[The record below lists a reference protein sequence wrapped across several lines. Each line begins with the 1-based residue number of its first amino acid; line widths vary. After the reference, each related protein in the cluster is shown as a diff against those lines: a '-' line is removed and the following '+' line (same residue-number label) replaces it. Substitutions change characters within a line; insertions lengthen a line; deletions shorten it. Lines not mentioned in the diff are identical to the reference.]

1 MFSFYALVMLV
12 VIGSGICAGL
22 VYIISAWLLLTDP
35 ASDLTLTIWR
45 RK

>member
-1 MFSFYALVMLV
+1 MFSLYPLVMLI
-12 VIGSGICAGL
+12 VIGGGICAGL
-22 VYIISAWLLLTDP
+22 VYLVAVWLLLTDP